1 MTKQE
6 TIELLIEMRN
16 NCYKNTSTD
25 PKRFRK
31 GNAIDIAVECV
42 EKQMSM
48 ARKLSDIEEVI
59 YDYCDTMVYKI
70 IMEKIAEI
78 LGVELIQ
85 IGLE

>member
-1 MTKQE
+1 MIKE
-6 TIELLIEMRN
+6 EAIEHGKEALEVFGGEHREFIELAIECIEN
-16 NCYKNTSTD
+16 
-25 PKRFRK
+25 
-31 GNAIDIAVECV
+31 
-42 EKQMSM
+42 QMLM

-70 IMEKIAEI
+70 IMEKIADI